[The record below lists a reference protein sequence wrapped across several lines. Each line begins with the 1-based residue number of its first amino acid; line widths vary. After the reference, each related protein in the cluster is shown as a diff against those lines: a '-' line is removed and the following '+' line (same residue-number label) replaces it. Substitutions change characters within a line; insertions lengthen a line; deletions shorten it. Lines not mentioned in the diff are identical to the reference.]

1 MNVRAYAQRRAR
13 RPRGRIDWLFI
24 TGWRERERLYI
35 DNVLRPHAERVSAE
49 ITLQL
54 RRDLTLRG
62 EAFVKVGWDLDREA
76 ATYERVS
83 PSAFRPTLPQAA
95 LVGGL
100 GTAVFDVVPG
110 AREMYKRLQ
119 QAEYDALID
128 GILGDVSID
137 E

>member
-13 RPRGRIDWLFI
+13 RPRGRPIDWLFI

-35 DNVLRPHAERVSAE
+35 DNVLRPHAERASAE

-76 ATYERVS
+76 ATYERVP
-83 PSAFRPTLPQAA
+83 PSAIALRSISDSP
-95 LVGGL
+95 LVGAG
-100 GTAVFDVVPG
+100 AIDAIPG
-110 AREMYKRLQ
+110 AREMYKRLA

-128 GILGDVSID
+128 GVLGDVSID